1 MLLYLRC
8 MGRFTIKY
16 TLNAPPN
23 KKIFA
28 AHMMSVALAVVM
40 RGLDF
45 PGPVAGHLSGRNGR
59 GC

>member
-1 MLLYLRC
+1 

-28 AHMMSVALAVVM
+28 AHMMSLDLAVVM

-45 PGPVAGHLSGRNGR
+45 PGPVAGHLAGRNGR